1 MDYERTIRQ
10 IDHLYDVSVVTTPAY
25 PDTEATVG
33 QRSIDMVKRMQSKQE
48 KDAVQQKR
56 KQMLHKFERQSLLD
70 SLEGGD

>member
-1 MDYERTIRQ
+1 MKRRNGLN
-10 IDHLYDVSVVTTPAY
+10 LYDVSVVTTPAY

-56 KQMLHKFERQSLLD
+56 KQMLRKFERQSLLD